1 MTRVGLDDYRPMQRI
16 ELLAP
21 IATLAAAFTVVWAQP
36 ASVPSA
42 GATGAS
48 RAASGLTG
56 GERRDW
62 ERIHRVSKIIGTDV
76 RNREGQKIG
85 DLKDLIIDNKGNVS
99 LAIVSTGGF
108 LGLNDRLHA
117 VPWSALL
124 PDDTGSRLLDMDKA
138 QLSRV
143 AGFSE
148 RHGPDLTERM
158 PAVENCGE
166 FDRLGAAPP
175 RSTSGRRAA
184 GLLGAPAR
192 QQQRAQAGH
201 RLVCALQIGAPQA
214 QAAGALAYAAH
225 AHQHGHG
232 QHRAG
237 DAPQPAPEHDREEHR
252 QRAENQP
259 ASHEPW
265 TDDVAFDGVNR
276 HEGQG
281 RSQHVGRGVKGEH
294 ARQ

>member
-1 MTRVGLDDYRPMQRI
+1 MQRI

-36 ASVPSA
+36 ASAPSA
-42 GATGAS
+42 GATTSG

-124 PDDTGSRLLDMDKA
+124 PDDSGGRLLDMDKA

-148 RHGPDLTERM
+148 RTWPDLTDD
-158 PAVENCGE
+158 AWQIENRRQ
-166 FDRLGAAPP
+166 F
-175 RSTSGRRAA
+175 GR
-184 GLLGAPAR
+184 
-192 QQQRAQAGH
+192 
-201 RLVCALQIGAPQA
+201 
-214 QAAGALAYAAH
+214 
-225 AHQHGHG
+225 
-232 QHRAG
+232 
-237 DAPQPAPEHDREEHR
+237 
-252 QRAENQP
+252 
-259 ASHEPW
+259 
-265 TDDVAFDGVNR
+265 
-276 HEGQG
+276 
-281 RSQHVGRGVKGEH
+281 
-294 ARQ
+294 

>member
-1 MTRVGLDDYRPMQRI
+1 LTRVWLDDDHTMQRV

-42 GATGAS
+42 NPAGSARVAL
-48 RAASGLTG
+48 GLTG

-108 LGLNDRLHA
+108 LGLNDQLHA
-117 VPWSALL
+117 VPWSALF
-124 PDDTGSRLLDMDKA
+124 PDANGGRLLDMDKA

-148 RHGPDLTERM
+148 RAWPDLTDD
-158 PAVENCGE
+158 AWQIENRKQ
-166 FDRLGAAPP
+166 F
-175 RSTSGRRAA
+175 GR
-184 GLLGAPAR
+184 
-192 QQQRAQAGH
+192 
-201 RLVCALQIGAPQA
+201 
-214 QAAGALAYAAH
+214 
-225 AHQHGHG
+225 
-232 QHRAG
+232 
-237 DAPQPAPEHDREEHR
+237 
-252 QRAENQP
+252 
-259 ASHEPW
+259 
-265 TDDVAFDGVNR
+265 
-276 HEGQG
+276 
-281 RSQHVGRGVKGEH
+281 
-294 ARQ
+294 